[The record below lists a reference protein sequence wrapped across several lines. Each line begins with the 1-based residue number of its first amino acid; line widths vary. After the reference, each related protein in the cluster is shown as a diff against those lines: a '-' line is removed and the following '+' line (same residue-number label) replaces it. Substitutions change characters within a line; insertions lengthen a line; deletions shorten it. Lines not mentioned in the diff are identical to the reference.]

1 MNNSDNT
8 KPAFQ
13 LKKAIAT
20 LKKNQQLKSLIKKSK
35 SNNDTLSNDFLIIYL
50 KSLMDLAEEKVL
62 NGTIENS
69 SNLEKIGLARIV
81 IIKFIPCKILI
92 FELKAYER
100 SQLYQSDL

>member
-1 MNNSDNT
+1 MHNSDNA

-20 LKKNQQLKSLIKKSK
+20 LKKNQQLKSLVKKSK

-50 KSLMDLAEEKVL
+50 KSLMDLAAEKVR

-69 SNLEKIGLARIV
+69 SNLEKIGLARI
-81 IIKFIPCKILI
+81 
-92 FELKAYER
+92 AYER
-100 SQLYQSDL
+100 SQLYQSNL